1 MLKKPFSINACL
13 TRARL
18 AIQDGL
24 TDEGVEELRRGIYE
38 SAKLSRIDG
47 KKQVETIL
55 NFAHENDVLPEV
67 ELTLDEPLK
76 RMFFGND

>member
-1 MLKKPFSINACL
+1 MLKTPFSINACL

-24 TDEGVEELRRGIYE
+24 TDEGVEELRRAIYE
-38 SAKLSRIDG
+38 SAKLSRADG
-47 KKQVETIL
+47 KKQVENIL

-67 ELTLDEPLK
+67 ELTLDVPLK

>member
-24 TDEGVEELRRGIYE
+24 TDEGIEELRRAIYE
-38 SAKLSRIDG
+38 SAKLSRVDG
-47 KKQVETIL
+47 KNQVETIL

>member
-24 TDEGVEELRRGIYE
+24 TDEGIEELRRAIYE
-38 SAKLSRIDG
+38 SAKLSCADG
-47 KKQVETIL
+47 KKQVEAIL

>member
-18 AIQDGL
+18 AIQGGL
-24 TDEGVEELRRGIYE
+24 TDEGIEELRRAIYE
-38 SAKLSRIDG
+38 SAKLSRVDG
-47 KKQVETIL
+47 KNQVETIL

>member
-1 MLKKPFSINACL
+1 MLKKPLSIDACL

-18 AIQDGL
+18 AIQDGR

-38 SAKLSRIDG
+38 SAKLSRVDG

-67 ELTLDEPLK
+67 ELTFDEPLK
-76 RMFFGND
+76 RMFFGTD

>member
-24 TDEGVEELRRGIYE
+24 TDEGIEELRRGIYE
-38 SAKLSRIDG
+38 SAKLSRVDG
-47 KKQVETIL
+47 KNQVETIL